1 MDLSKISAST
11 EANVIGK
18 RSSYFARILFAGVAL
33 GCTMWSEG
41 AVAQYPNRLIKLI
54 VPYVAGGPSDMV
66 ARAIADKLSISLK
79 QPLVIENRPGAGG
92 NIGTDVVAK
101 AAPDGHTLG
110 LVVNTT
116 LTVNPSLYK
125 NMPFDADRDITPVS
139 IVGTGGQI
147 LIVHPSMPVR
157 SVTEFVAFAK
167 SAAAKK
173 EPIAYASAGN
183 GTASHLT
190 MEYFRLHAGFEAI
203 HVPYR
208 SVAPLVVDLL
218 AGQVKLAFVG
228 TSVIVDH
235 VQASRLNGLGVSHD
249 SRAPLVPD
257 VPTIAESGY
266 PGFKIETFSILL
278 APAGLPEPIARILE
292 REVQAALK
300 LPDMA
305 ERFRLMDTVPVG
317 LIGPEVRERIKV
329 DRDVWSK
336 VLAAAN
342 LRLD

>member
-1 MDLSKISAST
+1 M
-11 EANVIGK
+11 GK
-18 RSSYFARILFAGVAL
+18 RSSYFARILLAGVTL

-41 AVAQYPNRLIKLI
+41 AVAQPYPNRLIKLV
-54 VPYVAGGPSDMV
+54 VPYTAGGPSDMV
-66 ARAIADKLSISLK
+66 ARAIADKLSISVK
-79 QPLVIENRPGAGG
+79 QALLIENRPGAGG

-101 AAPDGHTLG
+101 AAPDGYTLG

-125 NMPFDADRDITPVS
+125 NLPFDSDRDIAPVS

-147 LIVHPSMPVR
+147 LIVHPSIPVR

-167 SAAAKK
+167 TAAARK

-183 GTASHLT
+183 GTASHLA

-218 AGQVKLAFVG
+218 AGQVKVAFVG
-228 TSVIVDH
+228 TSVMVDH
-235 VQASRLNGLGVSHD
+235 VQAGRLTGLGVSHV
-249 SRAPLVPD
+249 SRAPLAPD

-266 PGFKIETFSILL
+266 AGFKIETFYILL
-278 APAGLPEPIARILE
+278 APAGLPRPIAGMLE
-292 REVQAALK
+292 REVQAALR

-305 ERFRLMDTVPVG
+305 ERFRLMDTVPLG
-317 LIGPEVRERIKV
+317 LIGPEVQERIKA
-329 DRDVWSK
+329 DREVWSK